1 MLSDRQLGRDHDPFP
16 IEMTVEEQFKA
27 AVQIIQGLPKD
38 GPFQV
43 SHTMALKVNI
53 MTVRMLGMSFQIDL
67 PLSTTGCTS
76 RPHWARAT
84 SQSRLSGR

>member
-1 MLSDRQLGRDHDPFP
+1 MLSDRRLGRDHDPFP

-43 SHTMALKVNI
+43 SHTMALKV
-53 MTVRMLGMSFQIDL
+53 RRLRQFR
-67 PLSTTGCTS
+67 S
-76 RPHWARAT
+76 RTNVWWV
-84 SQSRLSGR
+84 

>member
-1 MLSDRQLGRDHDPFP
+1 MLSDRQAGRDHDPFP

-53 MTVRMLGMSFQIDL
+53 KTVRMLGVSFQKGL
-67 PLSTTGCTS
+67 
-76 RPHWARAT
+76 AF
-84 SQSRLSGR
+84 

>member
-1 MLSDRQLGRDHDPFP
+1 MLSDRQLERDHDPFP

-43 SHTMALKVNI
+43 SHTMALKVSI
-53 MTVRMLGMSFQIDL
+53 KTVRICAG
-67 PLSTTGCTS
+67 
-76 RPHWARAT
+76 H
-84 SQSRLSGR
+84 